1 MRLMTS
7 GPKVLLL
14 LGLGTALSGCST
26 FESGFASTTGWM
38 SGVSD
43 RYGPNWGGMR
53 PAAPSDSLT
62 VQRIQNRGTPAV
74 LPALTPEPGDV
85 WPREEGPRATLANP
99 DEALRG
105 FRPGEEVPPSPRR
118 RGSAGLPPDP
128 VVTGIPSMP
137 AFDPPPAPPPS
148 ANRTDTPRTDGQVI
162 FTPSGPVNTTGGSS
176 RVQTTISPQGS
187 GLAIQDGPMTTII
200 GPGGNVQQ
208 VPTPR

>member
-7 GPKVLLL
+7 GPKLLLL
-14 LGLGTALSGCST
+14 LGLGTVLSGCSS
-26 FESGFASTTGWM
+26 FNAGFGSTTSWM

-53 PAAPSDSLT
+53 PAMPSDSLT
-62 VQRIQNRGTPAV
+62 VQRIQNRGTPTA
-74 LPALTPEPGDV
+74 LPAMTTEPGDV

-105 FRPGEEVPPSPRR
+105 FRTGEEVPPPRR
-118 RGSAGLPPDP
+118 RGSAGLPADP
-128 VVTGIPSMP
+128 VMPSIAPSMP

-148 ANRTDTPRTDGQVI
+148 ANRTDSPRTDGQVI
-162 FTPSGPVNTTGGSS
+162 FTPQGPVNTTGGTN
-176 RVQTTISPQGS
+176 RVQSTISPQGP
-187 GLAIQDGPMTTII
+187 GVAIRDGNMTTII

>member
-1 MRLMTS
+1 MRLKTS
-7 GPKVLLL
+7 GPKLLLL
-14 LGLGTALSGCST
+14 LGLGTALSGCSA
-26 FESGFASTTGWM
+26 FESGFGSTTGWM

-53 PAAPSDSLT
+53 PTMPTDSLT
-62 VQRIQNRGTPAV
+62 VQRIRNRGTPE
-74 LPALTPEPGDV
+74 ALAPLTTEAGDV

-105 FRPGEEVPPSPRR
+105 FRPGEEVPQPPRR
-118 RGSAGLPPDP
+118 RGSSGLPPDP
-128 VVTGIPSMP
+128 VVTGVPPMP

-148 ANRTDTPRTDGQVI
+148 ANRTDTPRADGQVI
-162 FTPSGPVNTTGGSS
+162 FTPSGPVNTTGGTN

-187 GLAIQDGPMTTII
+187 GLAIQDGPTTTII

>member
-1 MRLMTS
+1 MPLKTS

-14 LGLGTALSGCST
+14 LGLGMALSGCAR
-26 FESGFASTTGWM
+26 FDSGFASVTGWM

-43 RYGPNWGGMR
+43 RYGPSWGGMR
-53 PAAPSDSLT
+53 PAMPTDSLT
-62 VQRIQNRGTPAV
+62 VQRIQNRGTPT
-74 LPALTPEPGDV
+74 ALAPLTTEPGDV

-105 FRPGEEVPPSPRR
+105 FRTGEEVPPRR
-118 RGSAGLPPDP
+118 RGSAGPPAEP
-128 VVTGIPSMP
+128 TVTTIPPMP
-137 AFDPPPAPPPS
+137 AFDPPPPPPPS

-162 FTPSGPVNTTGGSS
+162 FTPQGGPVTTTGGTN

-187 GLAIQDGPMTTII
+187 GVAIRNGATTTII
-200 GPGGNVQQ
+200 GPDGSVQQ